1 MALCMLLS
9 FSAAIAGSSKE
20 NADEV
25 TTKSDNKSDDST
37 DSTTPKLLHAPISIE
52 ENMRLRRDLDEYS
65 RTVDP
70 AHVQIE
76 ERRRLMHQRIQAR
89 FQQTDKDNDNRIS
102 REEATES
109 LPQVAR
115 HFSAVDTNNDGYLS
129 LEELEALQTR
139 IVERQRAEAIKIEV
153 APSLPESD
161 AAKRKSKDAMLVNRK
176 RTL

>member
-1 MALCMLLS
+1 MLLS
-9 FSAAIAGSSKE
+9 FSVAIAGSSKE

-25 TTKSDNKSDDST
+25 TTKSDTKSDDNT
-37 DSTTPKLLHAPISIE
+37 DSTTPKLLHGPISIE
-52 ENMRLRRDLDEYS
+52 ENMRLRRDLDECS

-115 HFSAVDTNNDGYLS
+115 HFSVVDTNNDGYLS

-139 IVERQRAEAIKIEV
+139 IVERQRAEAIKVEV
-153 APSLPESD
+153 APSLPEAD
-161 AAKRKSKDAMLVNRK
+161 ATKRKSKDAMLVNRK

>member
-1 MALCMLLS
+1 MLLS

-25 TTKSDNKSDDST
+25 TTKSDTKSDDST
-37 DSTTPKLLHAPISIE
+37 DSTTPKLLHGPISIE

-115 HFSAVDTNNDGYLS
+115 HFSVVDTNNDGYLS

-139 IVERQRAEAIKIEV
+139 IVERQRAEAIKVEV
-153 APSLPESD
+153 APSLPEAD
-161 AAKRKSKDAMLVNRK
+161 ATKRKSKDAMLVNRK